1 MEDRLNTV
9 QIQKGT
15 ILSIHIAIISSV
27 MVFLNTI
34 YTGFPATA
42 AIYMRQL

>member
-15 ILSIHIAIISSV
+15 ILSIQIAIISSV
-27 MVFLNTI
+27 MVLLRTI
-34 YTGFPATA
+34 CTGFHANA
-42 AIYMRQL
+42 AICMRQL